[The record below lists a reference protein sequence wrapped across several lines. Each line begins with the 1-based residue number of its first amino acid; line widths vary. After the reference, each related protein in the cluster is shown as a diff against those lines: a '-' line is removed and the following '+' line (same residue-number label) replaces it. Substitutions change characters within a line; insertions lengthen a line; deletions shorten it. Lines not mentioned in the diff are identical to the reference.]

1 MRIGELAHR
10 TSIPAKTIRYYE
22 HIGILPKVPRTAG
35 GYRVY
40 DEDAVDRLKFVW
52 KAKDL
57 GLTLVDIREIL
68 DVRDQG
74 ASPCPYVV
82 HLLDRKIEE
91 LTRRL
96 AGMRAL
102 RNDLRAVRRTVS
114 ALPSAKIAA
123 RARFCHI
130 IENRTL
136 NLPPR
141 SPSPASSR
149 RIATGA

>member
-1 MRIGELAHR
+1 MRIGELANR
-10 TSIPAKTIRYYE
+10 TGIPAKTIRYYE
-22 HIGILPKVPRTAG
+22 QIGILPKTPRTAA

-40 DEDAVDRLKFVW
+40 DEDAVDRLEFVR

-57 GLTLVDIREIL
+57 GLTLVDIHEIL
-68 DVRDQG
+68 DVRDHG

-91 LTRRL
+91 LTGRL
-96 AGMRAL
+96 AGMQAL

-114 ALPSAKIAA
+114 SLPPAEIAA

-136 NLPPR
+136 KLPQR
-141 SPSPASSR
+141 SSR
-149 RIATGA
+149 RPNPARSQPA